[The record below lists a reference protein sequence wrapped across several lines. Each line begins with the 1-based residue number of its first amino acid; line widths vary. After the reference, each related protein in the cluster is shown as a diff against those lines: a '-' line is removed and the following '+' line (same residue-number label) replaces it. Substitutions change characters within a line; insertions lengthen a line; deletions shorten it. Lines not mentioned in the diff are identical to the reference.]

1 LGNAP
6 RGLGGI
12 DLDKLLGEVR
22 LRLKALVP
30 DYSQL
35 AAITRRLPGV
45 EYGLDGW
52 EINNVERGLERVWHV
67 MRLLNLLS
75 KYFSERLFFG
85 GGSILNYIY
94 MVKYG
99 EPPRLTFDLDSAWYR
114 EVMSKGYTERDGGV

>member
-1 LGNAP
+1 MGNAS

-12 DLDKLLGEVR
+12 DLDKLLGGAR

-45 EYGLDGW
+45 EYGLEGW

-75 KYFSERLFFG
+75 NTSVRDFS
-85 GGSILNYIY
+85 
-94 MVKYG
+94 
-99 EPPRLTFDLDSAWYR
+99 SA
-114 EVMSKGYTERDGGV
+114 VAQF